1 MSFFTSLTGLN
12 AATTQLSVT
21 SNNIAN
27 AGTTGFKRS
36 RSDFG
41 DIFAT
46 SPLQKASTVVGQ
58 GTALKQVTQEFS
70 QGNIELSGNS
80 LDLAVTGEGFFPL
93 RSADGQDLFTRNGS
107 FLLDEQNTVVNSAGQ
122 FLKVASVDS
131 LGKADFKAE
140 LIPLLIAPKT
150 TGEAVAT
157 DNIDFA
163 INFPAESLPLTTIDE
178 NNLEQIKPFNPED
191 SSTYAKSAAI
201 TIFDENGND
210 FLLTFFY
217 RRVGVASANEP
228 FNKWQTHVVLDGQE
242 ITPALG
248 QATAQSGTPLFVD
261 KYGNIVPENE
271 LPVVLNDNLVFQK
284 YNLDDLSSPNV
295 SEPAKAKGGLVEL
308 PYLSDEA
315 GQNFAP
321 IVASQTL
328 TVNRDELE
336 NVGTNA
342 SIQMTLTADLG
353 GGLSEATTLKTT
365 TAARGYVG
373 FVNSGDV
380 ESGDVVSIKL
390 QEDGTSGADAA
401 IFTTAALPA
410 DASAAQIVTS
420 LNSANAVIGV
430 SSVEDLI
437 STDLLEFT
445 VTSAEGQEY
454 TFNNVAT
461 YAADGTTPATLT
473 SLGDA
478 ATLADVVAGLNGPAV
493 SPFTLSA
500 TSSGIVVSQ
509 DRPSRTLSVTG
520 MNDLSYT
527 TGGETPS
534 VIGLEFTTEAGD
546 IFTHSVNADDLEA
559 LEASP
564 VSWTGGTDVAP
575 LTDRITLAGHGYSTG
590 DQVTYS
596 ATAADTGLAAGTY
609 YVIAV
614 DANTIQLAA
623 SSTDATAGAAVA
635 LTGDGVGEKIV
646 GVASDDVDLATLV
659 SYLNANP
666 ATDSSLVFAT
676 NTAGTKLI
684 ITNGVSGDNR
694 FDETN
699 SFKVGFMTSHS
710 VDETSTF
717 AMTWNSAGA
726 SLSDGDSDYSTSQ
739 QFTLKLGA
747 RNSIASGD
755 VALTENISSVSGTAL
770 SATATGLTNTEY
782 SFELEQD
789 TSGNTLNTNLIKAIR
804 ADGTNFKVAL
814 GGDHALSGDAAL
826 HEHISTNSNQLTTSY
841 SASTTNGSV
850 LASTPTTA
858 EIVEALN
865 GSAAGT
871 GYRISASTTD
881 AFQFVVSRIDGTD
894 FTVTVDEEP
903 TGLSTGQ
910 NLLSGVVSDVVT
922 ALASGDVTQISTNG
936 VEAFDLSQ
944 AFELTIDE
952 DPNDANAT
960 DAIMVDLS
968 AMTRPENSALSGEEV
983 AALMTQEIN
992 RQFGDQRFF
1001 NVSSDANR
1009 QFRILFD
1016 ADGDDVTGTEE
1027 TSTPLQVVDVF
1038 IPASTQYTEES
1049 LAAEITSQIREATN
1063 THISVE
1069 YSRASKGFVF
1079 SPEDDSSKLRITN
1092 VPAEASL
1099 TGSLVPNTLFG
1110 LTTQSSDFTI
1120 DSRGRYPAEVVP
1132 NGSEQLSR
1140 DSGQQ
1145 RYGVLVEFLPNT
1157 EEGGVGGTFTIASGE
1172 TGDTSAM
1179 RITNVS
1185 ADAKTLFGFDSDN
1198 PSAVL
1203 EVVAE
1208 EGSTAV
1214 RGVVS
1219 TAAKVFGKPVSID
1232 PDETFF
1238 TDDLSNQ
1245 FTVTVDNVTE
1255 TFRLPVGN
1263 YNLNSFKTA
1272 LQNRINAMQDNR
1284 GNSISGVVVDFDQ
1297 TNEIFTFTSGTSGD
1311 SSFFQ
1316 VSGSSRYGLEGI
1328 DSSVG
1333 QTSTYRPPVSEQT
1346 SNGRPIYVTKD
1357 ENGVFREYS
1366 TDITSGFSELPGSR
1380 EFTNDPEFRPL
1391 FLDKGELTFDTAGN
1405 LISPLGGISLDNVV
1419 IGGSG
1424 NTLNIDIDYAGSTQF
1439 SGDFSVNSQSQNGQP
1454 NGSLVAVDI
1463 ADDGLVTASYSN
1475 GTQGLKGKIVLSTF
1489 STPNGL
1495 RQLGDSTFLESNE
1508 SGRPT
1513 LGEPGGAGFGTIRAG
1528 ARERANVDLT
1538 SELVDLITAQ
1548 RNFQANAK
1556 AIETS
1561 STLTSTII
1569 NIRS

>member
-122 FLKVASVDS
+122 YLKVASVDS

-140 LIPLLIAPKT
+140 LIPLTIAPKT
-150 TGEAVAT
+150 VGEAIAT
-157 DNIDFA
+157 SAIDFG
-163 INFPAESLPLTTIDE
+163 INFPAESLPLTSIDE
-178 NNLEQIKPFNPED
+178 NNLEKIKDFNPED
-191 SSTYAKSAAI
+191 PSTYAKSAAI

-217 RRVGVASANEP
+217 RRVGVASSNVP

-248 QATAQSGTPLFVD
+248 QATSSSGTPLFVD
-261 KYGNIVPENE
+261 KYGNIVPEDE

-284 YNLDDLSSPNV
+284 YNLDDLSSPLV
-295 SEPAKAKGGLVEL
+295 SEPATAKGGLVEL

-315 GQNFAP
+315 GQNFAA
-321 IVASQTL
+321 VAASQTI
-328 TVNRDELE
+328 TVDRDLL
-336 NVGTNA
+336 A
-342 SIQMTLTADLG
+342 SIGSSSKIQLTLTAHEG
-353 GGLSEATTLKTT
+353 GGVTSDTVLNTT
-365 TAARGYVG
+365 TSARAHVG
-373 FVNSGDV
+373 LTNQNDI
-380 ESGDVVSIKL
+380 ESGDVASLKV
-390 QEDGTSGADAA
+390 QADGASDATV
-401 IFTTAALPA
+401 FTTATLPA
-410 DASAAQIVTS
+410 DATTAQVVAS
-420 LNSANAVIGV
+420 LNDANAVIELDGLV
-430 SSVEDLI
+430 DLDADDIFELVLTTEDGLSYTYSNAHDDYDPLDATTWDSIASV
-437 STDLLEFT
+437 TDPASLVALL
-445 VTSAEGQEY
+445 S
-454 TFNNVAT
+454 
-461 YAADGTTPATLT
+461 
-473 SLGDA
+473 
-478 ATLADVVAGLNGPAV
+478 GPAS
-493 SPFTLSA
+493 SPFSLSS
-500 TSSGIVVSQ
+500 TETGIVVSQ
-509 DRPSRTLSVTG
+509 DIPTRVLDVTLG
-520 MNDLSYT
+520 DLVNASPT
-527 TGGETPS
+527 DD
-534 VIGLEFTTEAGD
+534 IGFRISTAAGD
-546 IFTHSVNADDLEA
+546 SYDYTVSVSALSGGADNTA
-559 LEASP
+559 L
-564 VSWTGGTDVAP
+564 
-575 LTDRITLAGHGYSTG
+575 
-590 DQVTYS
+590 
-596 ATAADTGLAAGTY
+596 TAAEIITNMGEIVAELNTQAAADGSSFSFS
-609 YVIAV
+609 
-614 DANTIQLAA
+614 ANA
-623 SSTDATAGAAVA
+623 
-635 LTGDGVGEKIV
+635 
-646 GVASDDVDLATLV
+646 
-659 SYLNANP
+659 
-666 ATDSSLVFAT
+666 
-676 NTAGTKLI
+676 AGTKLI
-684 ITNGVSGDNR
+684 VTNAISGDDR
-694 FDETN
+694 FDVNNE
-699 SFKVGFMTSHS
+699 FKIAFSPDHS
-710 VDETSTF
+710 VTDSTF
-717 AMTWNSAGA
+717 SITWDADGTATDLEDGVTGLTESRLFKLAAGTNHA
-726 SLSDGDSDYSTSQ
+726 ITAA
-739 QFTLKLGA
+739 TV
-747 RNSIASGD
+747 
-755 VALTENISSVSGTAL
+755 VATENISSSAGTAI
-770 SATATGLTNTEY
+770 STTATAFTNDDY
-782 SFELEQD
+782 DFSFVSD
-789 TSGNTLNTNLIKAIR
+789 PDGNTLNNNLIEVVR
-804 ADGTNFKVAL
+804 SDGTNFKLAL
-814 GGDHALSGDAAL
+814 GSEHSLSGDSAL
-826 HEHISTNSNQLTTSY
+826 FEHISADANQVTTAFTELTN
-841 SASTTNGSV
+841 NGST
-850 LASTPTTA
+850 LGAAPTVA
-858 EIVEALN
+858 EIVSALN
-865 GSAAGT
+865 KSAAST
-871 GYRISASTTD
+871 DYRIAVSATD
-881 AFQFVVSRIDGTD
+881 PYQLVISKRDGTE
-894 FTVTVDEEP
+894 FTLTVDEEP
-903 TGLSTGQ
+903 SGLSA
-910 NLLSGVVSDVVT
+910 NLMSGLVDDALT
-922 ALASGDVTQISTNG
+922 ALAAGDSTQISSDG
-936 VEAFDLSQ
+936 VEAPDLSQ

-960 DAIMVDLS
+960 DSIMIDLS
-968 AMTRPENSALSGEEV
+968 ALTDAQNSALSGDEV

-992 RQFGDQRFF
+992 RQFGDQRYF
-1001 NVSSDANR
+1001 NVSTAANR

-1016 ADGDDVTGTEE
+1016 QDGDDIAGTES
-1027 TSTPLQVVDVF
+1027 TATPLQVVDVF
-1038 IPASTQYTEES
+1038 IPANTQYTEAS
-1049 LAAEITSQIREATN
+1049 LAGEISRQLQEATN
-1063 THISVE
+1063 THIEVE

-1079 SPEDDSSKLRITN
+1079 TPESDSSKLRITN

-1110 LTTQSSDFTI
+1110 LTTQSTDYTI
-1120 DSRGRYPAEVVP
+1120 DSRGRYPAEVIP
-1132 NGSEQLSR
+1132 NGSEILSK

-1145 RYGVLVEFLPNT
+1145 RYGVIVEFLPNT
-1157 EEGGVGGTFTIASGE
+1157 DEGGVGGTFTISSGT
-1172 TGDTSAM
+1172 TGDNSAI
-1179 RITNVS
+1179 RIENVS
-1185 ADAKTLFGFDSDN
+1185 ADAKALFGFDSDN

-1203 EVVAE
+1203 EVLAE

-1214 RGVVS
+1214 RGVES

-1238 TDDLSNQ
+1238 IDDLSNQ
-1245 FTVTVDNVTE
+1245 FTVTVDSVTE
-1255 TFRLPVGN
+1255 TFRLPIGN

-1316 VSGSSRYGLEGI
+1316 VSGSSRYGLEDI

-1333 QTSTYRPPVSEQT
+1333 QTSTYRPPVTEQT

-1366 TDITSGFSELPGSR
+1366 TDVTSGLSELPGSR
-1380 EFTNDPEFRPL
+1380 EFTTDPEYRPL

-1424 NTLNIDIDYAGSTQF
+1424 NTLNIDIDYQGSTQF
-1439 SGDFSVNSQSQNGQP
+1439 SGDFSVNQQSQNGQP

-1475 GTQGLKGKIVLSTF
+1475 GTQDLKGKIVLATF

-1508 SGRPT
+1508 SGTPT

>member
-70 QGNIELSGNS
+70 QGNIELSGKS

-150 TGEAVAT
+150 VGEAVAT

-178 NNLEQIKPFNPED
+178 NNLERIKPFNSED

-261 KYGNIVPENE
+261 KYGNIVPEDE

-295 SEPAKAKGGLVEL
+295 SQPAKAKGGLVEL

-321 IVASQTL
+321 VIASQTL
-328 TVNRDELE
+328 TLNRDELE
-336 NVGTNA
+336 NIGANS
-342 SIQMTLTADLG
+342 SIRMTFTADLG

-380 ESGDVVSIKL
+380 ESGDVVSVKL
-390 QEDGTSGADAA
+390 QEDGTSGTDAA
-401 IFTTAALPA
+401 VFTTAALPA

-420 LNSANAVIGV
+420 LNSANAVVGV

-437 STDLLEFT
+437 STDVLEFV
-445 VTSAEGQEY
+445 VTSADGQEY

-461 YAADGTTPATLT
+461 YAVDGTTPATLT

-478 ATLADVVAGLNGPAV
+478 ETLADVVAGLTGPAV

-500 TSSGIVVSQ
+500 TENGIVVSQ
-509 DRPSRTLSVTG
+509 DRPSMTLSVTG
-520 MNDLSYT
+520 MDDLSYT

-534 VIGLEFTTEAGD
+534 VISLEFTTQAGD
-546 IFTHSVNADDLEA
+546 SFVYSVNADDLEA

-564 VSWTGGTDVAP
+564 VSWTSGTDVAP
-575 LTDRITLAGHGYSTG
+575 LTDRITLAGHGYTTG

-596 ATAADTGLAAGTY
+596 ATTADTGLTADTY
-609 YVIAV
+609 YVIVV

-623 SSTDATAGAAVA
+623 SSTDATAGTAVA
-635 LTGDGVGEKIV
+635 LTGDGVGEQIV

-666 ATDSSLVFAT
+666 ATDSNLVFAT

-684 ITNGVSGDNR
+684 VTNGVSGDDR

-699 SFKVGFMTSHS
+699 SFKVGFSTSHS

-717 AMTWNSAGA
+717 AMTNAGA
-726 SLSDGDSDYSTSQ
+726 SLADGDSGFSTTQ
-739 QFTLKLGA
+739 QFTLKLGT

-755 VALTENISSVSGTAL
+755 VALTENISSVSSTAL
-770 SATATGLTNTEY
+770 TATATGLTNTEY

-789 TSGNTLNTNLIKAIR
+789 ASGNTLNANLIKVTR

-814 GGDHALSGDAAL
+814 GGDHSLSGDAAL
-826 HEHISTNSNQLTTSY
+826 HEHISANSNQLTTSY
-841 SASTTNGSV
+841 SASTTNGSI
-850 LASTPTTA
+850 LGSTPTTA

-865 GSAAGT
+865 NSAAGT
-871 GYRISASTTD
+871 GYRISASATD
-881 AFQFVVSRIDGTD
+881 AFQFVVSRVDGTD

-903 TGLSTGQ
+903 SGLSTGQ

-922 ALASGDVTQISTNG
+922 ALSAGDVTQISTNG
-936 VEAFDLSQ
+936 EEAYDLSQ

-968 AMTRPENSALSGEEV
+968 TMTRDENSALSGEEV

-992 RQFGDQRFF
+992 RQFGDQRYF

-1009 QFRILFD
+1009 QFRVLFD

-1049 LAAEITSQIREATN
+1049 LAAEITSQLRAATN

-1120 DSRGRYPAEVVP
+1120 DSRGRYPAEVIP

-1157 EEGGVGGTFTIASGE
+1157 EEGGVGGTFTIASGQ
-1172 TGDTSAM
+1172 TGDTSAI

-1185 ADAKTLFGFDSDN
+1185 DDAKTLFGFDSDN

-1214 RGVVS
+1214 RGVES

-1238 TDDLSNQ
+1238 IDDLSNQ
-1245 FTVTVDNVTE
+1245 FTVTVDSVTE

-1333 QTSTYRPPVSEQT
+1333 QTSTYRPPVTEQT
-1346 SNGRPIYVTKD
+1346 ANGRPIYVTKD

-1366 TDITSGFSELPGSR
+1366 TDVTSGLSELPGSR

-1475 GTQGLKGKIVLSTF
+1475 GTQDLKGKIVLSTF

>member
-140 LIPLLIAPKT
+140 LIPLTIAPRT
-150 TGEAVAT
+150 VGEAIAT
-157 DNIDFA
+157 SNIDFG
-163 INFPAESLPLTTIDE
+163 INFPAESLPLTSIDE
-178 NNLEQIKPFNPED
+178 NNLEQIKDFNPED
-191 SSTYAKSAAI
+191 PSTYAKSAAI

-210 FLLTFFY
+210 FLLTFYY
-217 RRVGVASANEP
+217 RRVGVATSDEP

-248 QATAQSGTPLFVD
+248 QATSSSGVPLFVD
-261 KYGNIVPENE
+261 KYGNIVPEDE

-284 YNLDDLSSPNV
+284 FNLDDLSDPLV

-321 IVASQTL
+321 TMATQTL
-328 TVNRDELE
+328 TVNRDMLSSIGASSAIELTLAANE
-336 NVGTNA
+336 GVGVT
-342 SIQMTLTADLG
+342 SSTV
-353 GGLSEATTLKTT
+353 LKTT
-365 TAARGYVG
+365 IPARGYVG
-373 FVNSGDV
+373 LTNQNDI
-380 ESGDVVSIKL
+380 EADDVVSLKL
-390 QEDGTSGADAA
+390 QADGDEDA
-401 IFTTAALPA
+401 IVFTTATLPA
-410 DASAAQIVTS
+410 DATAAQVVAS
-420 LNSANAVIGV
+420 LKDANAVIELDGLADLDANDVFELVV
-430 SSVEDLI
+430 STEDGL
-437 STDLLEFT
+437 S
-445 VTSAEGQEY
+445 Y
-454 TFNNVAT
+454 TYTNAATYNLDGTVAT
-461 YAADGTTPATLT
+461 VNSIGDVTDPASLLALLST
-473 SLGDA
+473 SSTA
-478 ATLADVVAGLNGPAV
+478 
-493 SPFTLSA
+493 PFSLSA
-500 TSSGIVVSQ
+500 TETGIVVSQ
-509 DRPSRTLSVTG
+509 DIPTRVLDVSVG
-520 MNDLSYT
+520 DLVAA
-527 TGGETPS
+527 GVGED
-534 VIGLEFTTEAGD
+534 IGLRLTTAGGD
-546 IFTHSVNADDLEA
+546 SYDYLVDVDTLTTPGDVVTNMGEIVAA
-559 LEASP
+559 LN
-564 VSWTGGTDVAP
+564 
-575 LTDRITLAGHGYSTG
+575 
-590 DQVTYS
+590 
-596 ATAADTGLAAGTY
+596 ATAATDGSNFSFSMNATGT
-609 YVIAV
+609 
-614 DANTIQLAA
+614 QLII
-623 SSTDATAGAAVA
+623 SNQV
-635 LTGDGVGEKIV
+635 TGD
-646 GVASDDVDLATLV
+646 D
-659 SYLNANP
+659 
-666 ATDSSLVFAT
+666 
-676 NTAGTKLI
+676 
-684 ITNGVSGDNR
+684 R
-694 FDETN
+694 FDEN
-699 SFKVGFMTSHS
+699 NEFKVSYSPDHS
-710 VDETSTF
+710 VADSTF
-717 AMTWNSAGA
+717 AVSW
-726 SLSDGDSDYSTSQ
+726 DSEGTATDLELGVTGLTSSRR
-739 QFTLKLGA
+739 FTL
-747 RNSIASGD
+747 ASGSNHNITSAD
-755 VALTENISSVSGTAL
+755 VSVTETITSSAGTAL
-770 SATATGLTNTEY
+770 SSTATALTNNDYT
-782 SFELEQD
+782 FQLEED
-789 TSGNTLNTNLIKAIR
+789 ADGNILNDNLIEVVR

-814 GGDHALSGDAAL
+814 GPEHTLSGESGL
-826 HEHISTNSNQLTTSY
+826 YEHISADANEITTAF
-841 SASTTNGSV
+841 SALTTNGSILGANPSV
-850 LASTPTTA
+850 DD
-858 EIVEALN
+858 IVEALN
-865 GSAAGT
+865 KSAAGS
-871 GYRISASTTD
+871 GYRVAVSSSDPYQIVISKS
-881 AFQFVVSRIDGTD
+881 DGKD
-894 FTVTVDEEP
+894 FALTLDEEP
-903 TGLSTGQ
+903 TGLSAS
-910 NLLSGVVSDVVT
+910 LFSGLVDDTLT
-922 ALASGDVTQISTNG
+922 ALTVGDSTQISSNG
-936 VEAFDLSQ
+936 VEALDLSQ

-952 DPNDANAT
+952 DPNDVNAT
-960 DAIMVDLS
+960 DSVMIDLS
-968 AMTRPENSALSGEEV
+968 SMARPENTALSGDQV

-992 RQFGDQRFF
+992 RQFGDQRYF
-1001 NVSSDANR
+1001 NVTSDANR

-1016 ADGDDVTGTEE
+1016 NDGDDIAGSEE
-1027 TSTPLQVVDVF
+1027 TATPLQVVDIF
-1038 IPASTQYTEES
+1038 IPPGTQYTEQS
-1049 LAAEITSQIREATN
+1049 LSAEITRQLQEATN
-1063 THISVE
+1063 THIEVE

-1079 SPEDDSSKLRITN
+1079 TPEDDTSKLRITN

-1110 LTTQSSDFTI
+1110 LTTQSADFTI
-1120 DSRGRYPAEVVP
+1120 DSRGRYAAEVIP
-1132 NGSEQLSR
+1132 NGAEVISK

-1145 RYGVLVEFLPNT
+1145 RYGVKVEFLPNT
-1157 EEGGVGGTFTIASGE
+1157 EEGGVGGTFTISSGK
-1172 TGDTSAM
+1172 TGDGSAI
-1179 RITNVS
+1179 RISNVS
-1185 ADAKTLFGFDSDN
+1185 DAAKTLFGFDSDN

-1208 EGSTAV
+1208 EGSSAV
-1214 RGVVS
+1214 RGVES

-1238 TDDLSNQ
+1238 VDDLSNQ
-1245 FTVTVDNVTE
+1245 FTVTVDSVTE

-1272 LQNRINAMQDNR
+1272 LQNRINAMQDTR
-1284 GNSISGVVVDFDQ
+1284 GNSISGAVIDFDQ
-1297 TNEIFTFTSGTSGD
+1297 TNEIFTFTSGTTGD

-1316 VSGSSRYGLEGI
+1316 IQGSSRYGLEGI

-1346 SNGRPIYVTKD
+1346 TNGRPIYVTKD

-1366 TDITSGFSELPGSR
+1366 TDITSGLSELPGSR
-1380 EFTNDPEFRPL
+1380 EFNTDPEYRPL

-1424 NTLNIDIDYAGSTQF
+1424 NTLNIDIDYSGSTQF
-1439 SGDFSVNSQSQNGQP
+1439 SGDFSVNQQSQNGQP

-1475 GTQGLKGKIVLSTF
+1475 GTQDLKGKIVLATF

-1508 SGRPT
+1508 SGTPA

>member
-140 LIPLLIAPKT
+140 LIPLTIAPQT
-150 TGEAVAT
+150 VGEAIAT
-157 DNIDFA
+157 SNIDFG
-163 INFPAESLPLTTIDE
+163 INFPAESLPLTSIDE
-178 NNLEQIKPFNPED
+178 NNLEQVKAFNPED
-191 SSTYAKSAAI
+191 PSTYAKSAAI

-210 FLLTFFY
+210 FLLTFYY
-217 RRVGVASANEP
+217 RRVGVATSDEP

-248 QATAQSGTPLFVD
+248 QATSSAGTPLFVD
-261 KYGNIVPENE
+261 KYGNIVPEDE

-284 YNLDDLSSPNV
+284 YNLDDLSDPLV
-295 SEPAKAKGGLVEL
+295 SEPATAKGGLVEL

-321 IVASQTL
+321 TQATQSL
-328 TVNRDELE
+328 TVNSDVLSSI
-336 NVGTNA
+336 GA
-342 SIQMTLTADLG
+342 SSSIQLTLAANESAGVT
-353 GGLSEATTLKTT
+353 SSTVLKSTIP
-365 TAARGYVG
+365 ARAYVG
-373 FVNSGDV
+373 LTKPTDI
-380 ESGDVVSIKL
+380 EEDDVVSLKL
-390 QEDGTSGADAA
+390 QAAADDDATV
-401 IFTTAALPA
+401 FTTATLPA
-410 DASAAQIVTS
+410 DASAAQIVAS
-420 LNSANAVIGV
+420 LNDANAVIELDDLADLDADDV
-430 SSVEDLI
+430 FELVVQTEDGL
-437 STDLLEFT
+437 S
-445 VTSAEGQEY
+445 Y
-454 TFNNVAT
+454 TYTNAATYNDDGTVAT
-461 YAADGTTPATLT
+461 VNSLADVTDPASLLALLSTSSSAPFSLSAT
-473 SLGDA
+473 ETGIVISQDIPTRVLSVSLGD
-478 ATLADVVAGLNGPAV
+478 LPVAGAGEAIGLRLTTAAGDSYDYSVDVDDLSGGADPLTDAEVVTNMTEIVAALNATAAADESNFVFSMNSAGTQLIVSNQVTDDDRFDEDNEFTISYSPEHTVADSTFAV
-493 SPFTLSA
+493 TWDNAGTATDLEDGITGLTTSRRFNLA
-500 TSSGIVVSQ
+500 TSSNHAITSADVSVTETIT
-509 DRPSRTLSVTG
+509 SSAGTTLS
-520 MNDLSYT
+520 T
-527 TGGETPS
+527 T
-534 VIGLEFTTEAGD
+534 
-546 IFTHSVNADDLEA
+546 
-559 LEASP
+559 
-564 VSWTGGTDVAP
+564 
-575 LTDRITLAGHGYSTG
+575 
-590 DQVTYS
+590 
-596 ATAADTGLAAGTY
+596 ATA
-609 YVIAV
+609 
-614 DANTIQLAA
+614 
-623 SSTDATAGAAVA
+623 
-635 LTGDGVGEKIV
+635 LTNNDYTF
-646 GVASDDVDLATLV
+646 TLEE
-659 SYLNANP
+659 
-666 ATDSSLVFAT
+666 D
-676 NTAGTKLI
+676 
-684 ITNGVSGDNR
+684 
-694 FDETN
+694 
-699 SFKVGFMTSHS
+699 
-710 VDETSTF
+710 
-717 AMTWNSAGA
+717 
-726 SLSDGDSDYSTSQ
+726 SDG
-739 QFTLKLGA
+739 
-747 RNSIASGD
+747 N
-755 VALTENISSVSGTAL
+755 V
-770 SATATGLTNTEY
+770 
-782 SFELEQD
+782 
-789 TSGNTLNTNLIKAIR
+789 LNDNLIEVVR
-804 ADGTNFKVAL
+804 DDGTNFKVGL
-814 GGDHALSGDAAL
+814 GAEHSLSGEAGL
-826 HEHISTNSNQLTTSY
+826 YEHISDDANAITTAF
-841 SASTTNGSV
+841 SALTTNGSTLGANPSISDIV
-850 LASTPTTA
+850 DALNKSAAGSDYRISVSATDATQIVVAKQDGKEFTLTLDEEPSGLSASLFSGLVDDTVTA
-858 EIVEALN
+858 LSEGDSTQLSNDGVEAL
-865 GSAAGT
+865 
-871 GYRISASTTD
+871 
-881 AFQFVVSRIDGTD
+881 
-894 FTVTVDEEP
+894 
-903 TGLSTGQ
+903 
-910 NLLSGVVSDVVT
+910 
-922 ALASGDVTQISTNG
+922 
-936 VEAFDLSQ
+936 DLSQ

-952 DPNDANAT
+952 DPNDVNAT
-960 DAIMVDLS
+960 DSLVIDLS
-968 AMTRPENSALSGEEV
+968 AMTRPENTALSGDEV
-983 AALMTQEIN
+983 ASLMTQEIN
-992 RQFGDQRFF
+992 RQFGDQRYF
-1001 NVSSDANR
+1001 NVSADANR

-1016 ADGDDVTGTEE
+1016 KDGDDIDGTEE
-1027 TSTPLQVVDVF
+1027 TATALQVVDVF
-1038 IPASTQYTEES
+1038 LPPDTQYTEDS
-1049 LAAEITSQIREATN
+1049 LSAEITRQLQEATN
-1063 THISVE
+1063 THIEVE

-1079 SPEDDSSKLRITN
+1079 TPEDDTSKLRITN

-1120 DSRGRYPAEVVP
+1120 DSRGRYSAEVIP
-1132 NGSEQLSR
+1132 NGTEVISQ

-1145 RYGVLVEFLPNT
+1145 RYGVNVEFLPNT
-1157 EEGGVGGTFTIASGE
+1157 EEGGVGGTFTISSGQ
-1172 TGDTSAM
+1172 TGDASAI
-1179 RITNVS
+1179 RISNVS
-1185 ADAKTLFGFDSDN
+1185 DAAKTLFGFDADN

-1214 RGVVS
+1214 RGVES

-1238 TDDLSNQ
+1238 VDDLSNQ
-1245 FTVTVDNVTE
+1245 FTVTVDSVTE
-1255 TFRLPVGN
+1255 NFRLPVGN

-1272 LQNRINAMQDNR
+1272 LQNRINAMQDTR
-1284 GNSISGVVVDFDQ
+1284 GNSISGAVVDFDQ
-1297 TNEIFTFTSGTSGD
+1297 TNEIFTFTSGTTGD

-1316 VSGSSRYGLEGI
+1316 ISGSSRYGLEGI

-1333 QTSTYRPPVSEQT
+1333 QTSTYRPPVSEET
-1346 SNGRPIYVTKD
+1346 ANGRPVYVTKD

-1366 TDITSGFSELPGSR
+1366 TDITSGLSALPGSR
-1380 EFTNDPEFRPL
+1380 EFNTDPEYRPL

-1424 NTLNIDIDYAGSTQF
+1424 NTLNIDIDYSGSTQF
-1439 SGDFSVNSQSQNGQP
+1439 SGDFSVNQQSQNGQP

-1475 GTQGLKGKIVLSTF
+1475 GTQDLKGKIVLATF

-1508 SGRPT
+1508 SGTPA

>member
-140 LIPLLIAPKT
+140 LIPLTIAPKT
-150 TGEAVAT
+150 VGEAVAT
-157 DNIDFA
+157 SAIDFG
-163 INFPAESLPLTTIDE
+163 INFPAESLPLTSIDE
-178 NNLEQIKPFNPED
+178 NNLEQIKDFNPND
-191 SSTYAKSAAI
+191 PSTYAKSAAI

-217 RRVGVASANEP
+217 RRVGVASSNIP

-248 QATAQSGTPLFVD
+248 QATSSSGTPLFVD
-261 KYGNIVPENE
+261 KYGNIVPEDE

-284 YNLDDLSSPNV
+284 YNLDDLSSPLV
-295 SEPAKAKGGLVEL
+295 SEPATAKGGLVEL

-321 IVASQTL
+321 VQASQTL
-328 TVNRDELE
+328 TVNRDML
-336 NVGTNA
+336 A
-342 SIQMTLTADLG
+342 SIGSTSKIKLTLSASEG
-353 GGLSEATTLKTT
+353 GGVTTDTSINTT
-365 TAARGYVG
+365 IPARASIGLT
-373 FVNSGDV
+373 NQNDI
-380 ESGDVVSIKL
+380 ESGDVASLKVQS
-390 QEDGTSGADAA
+390 DGASDAVV
-401 IFTTAALPA
+401 FTTATLPA
-410 DASAAQIVTS
+410 DATTAQVVAS
-420 LNSANAVIGV
+420 LNDANAVVELDGLVDLDADDIFELVLTTEDGLSYTYSNAHDDYDPLDNTTWDSIAGVTDPASLVALLSVPSSSPFSLSSTETGIIVSQDIPTRVLDVTIG
-430 SSVEDLI
+430 DLVNASPTDDIGFRI
-437 STDLLEFT
+437 STAGGDSYDYT
-445 VTSAEGQEY
+445 VSVSALSGGADNTALTAAEIITNMGEI
-454 TFNNVAT
+454 VAELNT
-461 YAADGTTPATLT
+461 QAAADG
-473 SLGDA
+473 
-478 ATLADVVAGLNGPAV
+478 
-493 SPFTLSA
+493 
-500 TSSGIVVSQ
+500 SSFSF
-509 DRPSRTLSVTG
+509 ST
-520 MNDLSYT
+520 
-527 TGGETPS
+527 
-534 VIGLEFTTEAGD
+534 
-546 IFTHSVNADDLEA
+546 NA
-559 LEASP
+559 
-564 VSWTGGTDVAP
+564 
-575 LTDRITLAGHGYSTG
+575 
-590 DQVTYS
+590 
-596 ATAADTGLAAGTY
+596 
-609 YVIAV
+609 
-614 DANTIQLAA
+614 
-623 SSTDATAGAAVA
+623 
-635 LTGDGVGEKIV
+635 
-646 GVASDDVDLATLV
+646 
-659 SYLNANP
+659 
-666 ATDSSLVFAT
+666 
-676 NTAGTKLI
+676 AGTKLI
-684 ITNGVSGDNR
+684 VTNAITGDDR
-694 FDETN
+694 FDVDNE
-699 SFKVGFMTSHS
+699 FKIAFSPDHTVT
-710 VDETSTF
+710 DSTF
-717 AMTWNSAGA
+717 TVTWDADGTATDLEDGVTGLTASRLFKLAAGSNHSITSATVTA
-726 SLSDGDSDYSTSQ
+726 
-739 QFTLKLGA
+739 
-747 RNSIASGD
+747 
-755 VALTENISSVSGTAL
+755 TENISSSGGTAI
-770 SATATGLTNTEY
+770 STTATAFTNDDY
-782 SFELEQD
+782 DFNLQSD
-789 TSGNTLNTNLIKAIR
+789 SDGNVLNDNLIELVR
-804 ADGTNFKVAL
+804 SDGTNFKFAL
-814 GGDHALSGDAAL
+814 GSEHSLSGDSAL
-826 HEHISTNSNQLTTSY
+826 FEHISEDANQVTSAFSSLTNDG
-841 SASTTNGSV
+841 STLG
-850 LASTPTTA
+850 ATPTVA
-858 EIVEALN
+858 EIVSALN
-865 GSAAGT
+865 SGAAAT
-871 GYRISASTTD
+871 DYRIAVSATD
-881 AFQFVVSRIDGTD
+881 PYQIVVTKLDGKE
-894 FTVTVDEEP
+894 FTLTMDEEP
-903 TGLSTGQ
+903 SGLSA
-910 NLLSGVVSDVVT
+910 NLFSGLVDDTLT
-922 ALASGDVTQISTNG
+922 ALAAGDSTQISSDG
-936 VEAFDLSQ
+936 VEAPDLSQ

-960 DAIMVDLS
+960 DSIMIDLS
-968 AMTRPENSALSGEEV
+968 AMTDAQNSALSGDEV

-992 RQFGDQRFF
+992 RQFGDQRYF

-1016 ADGDDVTGTEE
+1016 KDGDDIAGAEPTA
-1027 TSTPLQVVDVF
+1027 TPLQVVDVF
-1038 IPASTQYTEES
+1038 IPAGTQYTEKA
-1049 LAAEITSQIREATN
+1049 LAAEISSQLQEATN
-1063 THISVE
+1063 THIVVE

-1079 SPEDDSSKLRITN
+1079 TPESDSSKLRITN

-1110 LTTQSSDFTI
+1110 LTTQSADYTI
-1120 DSRGRYPAEVVP
+1120 DSRGRYPAEVIP
-1132 NGSEQLSR
+1132 NGSEIRSK

-1145 RYGVLVEFLPNT
+1145 RYGVIVEFLPNT
-1157 EEGGVGGTFTIASGE
+1157 EEGGVGGTFTISSGT
-1172 TGDTSAM
+1172 TGDNSAI
-1179 RITNVS
+1179 RIENVS
-1185 ADAKTLFGFDSDN
+1185 ADAKALFGFDSDN

-1208 EGSTAV
+1208 EGSSAV
-1214 RGVVS
+1214 RGVES

-1238 TDDLSNQ
+1238 IDELSNQ
-1245 FTVTVDNVTE
+1245 FTVTVDSVTE
-1255 TFRLPVGN
+1255 TFRLPIGN

-1316 VSGSSRYGLEGI
+1316 VSGSSRYGLEDI

-1333 QTSTYRPPVSEQT
+1333 QTSTYRPPVTEQT

-1366 TDITSGFSELPGSR
+1366 TDITSGLSELPGSR
-1380 EFTNDPEFRPL
+1380 EFTTDPEYRPL

-1424 NTLNIDIDYAGSTQF
+1424 NTLNIDIDYQGSTQF
-1439 SGDFSVNSQSQNGQP
+1439 SGDFSVNQQSQNGQP

-1475 GTQGLKGKIVLSTF
+1475 GTQDLKGKIVLATF

-1508 SGRPT
+1508 SGTPT

>member
-140 LIPLLIAPKT
+140 LIPLTIAPRT
-150 TGEAVAT
+150 VGEAIAT
-157 DNIDFA
+157 SNIDFG
-163 INFPAESLPLTTIDE
+163 INFPAESLPLTSIDE
-178 NNLEQIKPFNPED
+178 NNLEQIKDFNPED
-191 SSTYAKSAAI
+191 PSTYAKSAAI

-210 FLLTFFY
+210 FLLTFYY
-217 RRVGVASANEP
+217 RRVGVATSDEP

-248 QATAQSGTPLFVD
+248 QATSSSGVPLFVD
-261 KYGNIVPENE
+261 KYGNILPEDE

-284 YNLDDLSSPNV
+284 FNLDDLSDPLV

-321 IVASQTL
+321 TMATQTL
-328 TVNRDELE
+328 TVNRDMLSSIGASSAIELTLAANE
-336 NVGTNA
+336 GVGVT
-342 SIQMTLTADLG
+342 SSTV
-353 GGLSEATTLKTT
+353 LKTT
-365 TAARGYVG
+365 IPARGYVG
-373 FVNSGDV
+373 LTNQNDI
-380 ESGDVVSIKL
+380 EADDVVSLKL
-390 QEDGTSGADAA
+390 QADGDEDA
-401 IFTTAALPA
+401 IVFTTATLPA
-410 DASAAQIVTS
+410 DATAAQVVAS
-420 LNSANAVIGV
+420 LKDANAVIELDGLADLDANDVFELVV
-430 SSVEDLI
+430 STEDGL
-437 STDLLEFT
+437 S
-445 VTSAEGQEY
+445 Y
-454 TFNNVAT
+454 TYTNAATYNPDGTVAT
-461 YAADGTTPATLT
+461 VNSIGDVTDPASLLALLST
-473 SLGDA
+473 SSTA
-478 ATLADVVAGLNGPAV
+478 
-493 SPFTLSA
+493 PFSLSA
-500 TSSGIVVSQ
+500 TETGIVVSQ
-509 DRPSRTLSVTG
+509 DIPTRVLDVSLG
-520 MNDLSYT
+520 DLVAA
-527 TGGETPS
+527 GVGED
-534 VIGLEFTTEAGD
+534 IGLRLTTAGGD
-546 IFTHSVNADDLEA
+546 SYDYLVDVDTLTPPGDVVTNMGEIVLA
-559 LEASP
+559 LN
-564 VSWTGGTDVAP
+564 
-575 LTDRITLAGHGYSTG
+575 
-590 DQVTYS
+590 
-596 ATAADTGLAAGTY
+596 ATAATDGSNFVFSMNATGT
-609 YVIAV
+609 
-614 DANTIQLAA
+614 QLII
-623 SSTDATAGAAVA
+623 SNQV
-635 LTGDGVGEKIV
+635 TGD
-646 GVASDDVDLATLV
+646 D
-659 SYLNANP
+659 
-666 ATDSSLVFAT
+666 
-676 NTAGTKLI
+676 
-684 ITNGVSGDNR
+684 R
-694 FDETN
+694 FDEN
-699 SFKVGFMTSHS
+699 NEFKVSYSPDHS
-710 VDETSTF
+710 VADSTF
-717 AMTWNSAGA
+717 AVSW
-726 SLSDGDSDYSTSQ
+726 DSEGTATDLELGVTGLTSSRR
-739 QFTLKLGA
+739 FTL
-747 RNSIASGD
+747 ASGSNHNITSAD
-755 VALTENISSVSGTAL
+755 VSVTETITSSAGTAL
-770 SATATGLTNTEY
+770 SSTATALTNNDYT
-782 SFELEQD
+782 FQLEED
-789 TSGNTLNTNLIKAIR
+789 ADGNILNDNLIEVVR

-814 GGDHALSGDAAL
+814 GPEHTLSGESGL
-826 HEHISTNSNQLTTSY
+826 YEHISADANEITTAF
-841 SASTTNGSV
+841 SALTTNGSILGANPSV
-850 LASTPTTA
+850 DD
-858 EIVEALN
+858 IVEALN
-865 GSAAGT
+865 KSAAGS
-871 GYRISASTTD
+871 GYRVAVSSSDPYQIVISKS
-881 AFQFVVSRIDGTD
+881 DGKD
-894 FTVTVDEEP
+894 FALTLDEEP
-903 TGLSTGQ
+903 TGLSAS
-910 NLLSGVVSDVVT
+910 LFSGLVDDTLT
-922 ALASGDVTQISTNG
+922 ALTVGDSTQISSNG
-936 VEAFDLSQ
+936 VEALDLSQ

-952 DPNDANAT
+952 DPNDVNAT
-960 DAIMVDLS
+960 DSVMIDLS
-968 AMTRPENSALSGEEV
+968 SMARPENTALSGDQV

-992 RQFGDQRFF
+992 RQFGDQRYF
-1001 NVSSDANR
+1001 NVTSDANR

-1016 ADGDDVTGTEE
+1016 NDGDDIAGSEE
-1027 TSTPLQVVDVF
+1027 TATPLQVVDIF
-1038 IPASTQYTEES
+1038 IPPGTQYTEQS
-1049 LAAEITSQIREATN
+1049 LSAEITRQLQEATN
-1063 THISVE
+1063 THIEVE

-1079 SPEDDSSKLRITN
+1079 TPEDDTSKLRITN

-1110 LTTQSSDFTI
+1110 LTTQSADFTI
-1120 DSRGRYPAEVVP
+1120 DSRGRYAAEVIP
-1132 NGSEQLSR
+1132 NGAEVISK

-1145 RYGVLVEFLPNT
+1145 RYGVKVEFLPNT
-1157 EEGGVGGTFTIASGE
+1157 EEGGVGGTFTISSGK
-1172 TGDTSAM
+1172 TGDGSAI
-1179 RITNVS
+1179 RISNVS
-1185 ADAKTLFGFDSDN
+1185 DAAKTLFGFDSDN

-1208 EGSTAV
+1208 EGSSAV
-1214 RGVVS
+1214 RGVES

-1238 TDDLSNQ
+1238 VDDLSNQ
-1245 FTVTVDNVTE
+1245 FTVTVDSVTE

-1272 LQNRINAMQDNR
+1272 LQNRINAMQDTR
-1284 GNSISGVVVDFDQ
+1284 GNSISGAVIDFDQ
-1297 TNEIFTFTSGTSGD
+1297 TNEIFTFTSGTTGD

-1316 VSGSSRYGLEGI
+1316 IQGSSRYGLEGI

-1346 SNGRPIYVTKD
+1346 TNGRPIYVTKD

-1366 TDITSGFSELPGSR
+1366 TDITSGLSELPGSR
-1380 EFTNDPEFRPL
+1380 EFNTDPEYRPL

-1424 NTLNIDIDYAGSTQF
+1424 NTLNIDIDYSGSTQF
-1439 SGDFSVNSQSQNGQP
+1439 SGDFSVNQQSQNGQP

-1475 GTQGLKGKIVLSTF
+1475 GTQDLKGKIVLATF

-1508 SGRPT
+1508 SGTPA

>member
-140 LIPLLIAPKT
+140 LIPLTIAPRT
-150 TGEAVAT
+150 VGEAVAT
-157 DNIDFA
+157 SNIDFG
-163 INFPAESLPLTTIDE
+163 INFPAESLPLTSIDE
-178 NNLEQIKPFNPED
+178 NNLEQIKAFNPED
-191 SSTYAKSAAI
+191 PSTYAKSAAI

-210 FLLTFFY
+210 FLLTFYY
-217 RRVGVASANEP
+217 RRVGVASSDEP
-228 FNKWQTHVVLDGQE
+228 FNKWQTHVVLDGQQ

-248 QATAQSGTPLFVD
+248 QATSSSGVPLFVD
-261 KYGNIVPENE
+261 KYGNIVPEDE

-284 YNLDDLSSPNV
+284 YNLDDLSDPLV
-295 SEPAKAKGGLVEL
+295 SAPAKAKGGLVEL

-321 IVASQTL
+321 TQATQAL
-328 TVNRDELE
+328 TVNRDMLSSIGASSAIELTLAANE
-336 NVGTNA
+336 GVGIT
-342 SIQMTLTADLG
+342 S
-353 GGLSEATTLKTT
+353 TTVLKTT
-365 TAARGYVG
+365 IPARGYVG
-373 FVNSGDV
+373 LTNQNDI
-380 ESGDVVSIKL
+380 EADDVVSLKL
-390 QEDGTSGADAA
+390 QAVGDEEATV
-401 IFTTAALPA
+401 FTTATLPA
-410 DASAAQIVTS
+410 DATAAQVVAS
-420 LNSANAVIGV
+420 LKDANAVIELDGLADLAANDV
-430 SSVEDLI
+430 FELVLQTEDGL
-437 STDLLEFT
+437 S
-445 VTSAEGQEY
+445 Y
-454 TFNNVAT
+454 TYTNAATYNPDGTVAT
-461 YAADGTTPATLT
+461 VNSIGDVTDPASLLALLST
-473 SLGDA
+473 SSTA
-478 ATLADVVAGLNGPAV
+478 
-493 SPFTLSA
+493 PFSLSA
-500 TSSGIVVSQ
+500 TETGIVVSQ
-509 DRPSRTLSVTG
+509 DIPTRVLDVTLGDLVAAGVGEDIGLRLTTAGGDSYDYLVDVDTLSTPADIVTN
-520 MNDLSYT
+520 M
-527 TGGETPS
+527 GEIVT
-534 VIGLEFTTEAGD
+534 
-546 IFTHSVNADDLEA
+546 A
-559 LEASP
+559 LN
-564 VSWTGGTDVAP
+564 
-575 LTDRITLAGHGYSTG
+575 
-590 DQVTYS
+590 
-596 ATAADTGLAAGTY
+596 ATAALDGSNFVFSMNATGT
-609 YVIAV
+609 
-614 DANTIQLAA
+614 QL
-623 SSTDATAGAAVA
+623 
-635 LTGDGVGEKIV
+635 IV
-646 GVASDDVDLATLV
+646 SNKVT
-659 SYLNANP
+659 
-666 ATDSSLVFAT
+666 
-676 NTAGTKLI
+676 
-684 ITNGVSGDNR
+684 GDNR

-699 SFKVGFMTSHS
+699 EFKISYSPDHS
-710 VDETSTF
+710 VADSTF
-717 AMTWNSAGA
+717 AVTWD
-726 SLSDGDSDYSTSQ
+726 SDGTATDLDEGATELTTSRR
-739 QFTLKLGA
+739 FTM
-747 RNSIASGD
+747 ASGD
-755 VALTENISSVSGTAL
+755 NHSIGSANVSITETISSSAGTAL
-770 SATATGLTNTEY
+770 SATATALTNNDYT
-782 SFELEQD
+782 FRLEED
-789 TSGNTLNTNLIKAIR
+789 ADGNVLNDKLIEVVR

-814 GGDHALSGDAAL
+814 GSEHTLSGESGLFEHMSADAN
-826 HEHISTNSNQLTTSY
+826 EITTAF
-841 SASTTNGSV
+841 SAVTTNGSILGANPSV
-850 LASTPTTA
+850 AG
-858 EIVEALN
+858 IVEALN
-865 GSAAGT
+865 KSAAGT
-871 GYRISASTTD
+871 GYRVAVSSSDPYQIVISKS
-881 AFQFVVSRIDGTD
+881 DGKD
-894 FTVTVDEEP
+894 FALTLDEEP
-903 TGLSTGQ
+903 NGLSAS
-910 NLLSGVVSDVVT
+910 LFSGLVDDTVT
-922 ALASGDVTQISTNG
+922 ALTVGDSTQISSNG
-936 VEAFDLSQ
+936 VEALDLSQ

-952 DPNDANAT
+952 DPNDVNAT
-960 DAIMVDLS
+960 DSVMIDLTS
-968 AMTRPENSALSGEEV
+968 MTRPENTALSGDQV

-992 RQFGDQRFF
+992 RQFGDQRYF

-1016 ADGDDVTGTEE
+1016 KDGDDIAGSEE
-1027 TSTPLQVVDVF
+1027 TATPLQVVDVF
-1038 IPASTQYTEES
+1038 IPPGTQYTEQS
-1049 LAAEITSQIREATN
+1049 LSAEITRQLQEATN
-1063 THISVE
+1063 THIEVE

-1079 SPEDDSSKLRITN
+1079 TPEDDTSKLRITN

-1110 LTTQSSDFTI
+1110 LSTQSSDFTI
-1120 DSRGRYPAEVVP
+1120 DSRGRYAAEVIP
-1132 NGSEQLSR
+1132 NGAEVIAK

-1145 RYGVLVEFLPNT
+1145 RYGIKVEFLPNT
-1157 EEGGVGGTFTIASGE
+1157 EEGGVGGTFTISSGK
-1172 TGDTSAM
+1172 TGDGSAI
-1179 RITNVS
+1179 RISNVS
-1185 ADAKTLFGFDSDN
+1185 DAAKTLFGFDSDN

-1208 EGSTAV
+1208 EGSSAV
-1214 RGVVS
+1214 RGVES

-1238 TDDLSNQ
+1238 VDDLSNQ
-1245 FTVTVDNVTE
+1245 FTVTVDSVTE

-1272 LQNRINAMQDNR
+1272 LQNRINAMQDTR
-1284 GNSISGVVVDFDQ
+1284 GNSISGAVVDFDQ

-1316 VSGSSRYGLEGI
+1316 IQGSSRYGLEGI

-1346 SNGRPIYVTKD
+1346 SNGRPIFVTKD

-1366 TDITSGFSELPGSR
+1366 TDITSGLSELPGSR
-1380 EFTNDPEFRPL
+1380 EFNTDPEYRPL

-1424 NTLNIDIDYAGSTQF
+1424 NTLNIDIDYSGSTQF
-1439 SGDFSVNSQSQNGQP
+1439 SGDFSVNQQSQNGQP

-1475 GTQGLKGKIVLSTF
+1475 GTQDLKGKIVLATF

-1508 SGRPT
+1508 SGTPA

>member
-140 LIPLLIAPKT
+140 LIPLTIAPRT
-150 TGEAVAT
+150 VGEAIAT
-157 DNIDFA
+157 SNIDFG
-163 INFPAESLPLTTIDE
+163 INFPAESLPLTSIDE
-178 NNLEQIKPFNPED
+178 NNLEQIKDFNPED
-191 SSTYAKSAAI
+191 PSTYAKSAAI

-210 FLLTFFY
+210 FLLTFYY
-217 RRVGVASANEP
+217 RRVGVATSDEP

-248 QATAQSGTPLFVD
+248 QATSSSGVPLFVD
-261 KYGNIVPENE
+261 KYGNIVPEDE

-284 YNLDDLSSPNV
+284 FNLDDLSDPLV

-321 IVASQTL
+321 TMATQTL
-328 TVNRDELE
+328 TVNRDMLSSIGASSAIELTLAANE
-336 NVGTNA
+336 GVGVT
-342 SIQMTLTADLG
+342 SSTV
-353 GGLSEATTLKTT
+353 LKTT
-365 TAARGYVG
+365 IPARGYVG
-373 FVNSGDV
+373 LTNQNDI
-380 ESGDVVSIKL
+380 EADDVVSLKL
-390 QEDGTSGADAA
+390 QADGDEDA
-401 IFTTAALPA
+401 IVFTTATLPA
-410 DASAAQIVTS
+410 DATAAQVVAS
-420 LNSANAVIGV
+420 LKDANAVIELDGLADLDANDVFELVV
-430 SSVEDLI
+430 STEDGL
-437 STDLLEFT
+437 SYTYTNAATYNTDGT
-445 VTSAEGQEY
+445 
-454 TFNNVAT
+454 VAT
-461 YAADGTTPATLT
+461 VNSIGDVTDPASLLALLST
-473 SLGDA
+473 SSTA
-478 ATLADVVAGLNGPAV
+478 
-493 SPFTLSA
+493 PFSLSA
-500 TSSGIVVSQ
+500 TETGIVVSQ
-509 DRPSRTLSVTG
+509 DIPTRVLDVSLG
-520 MNDLSYT
+520 DLVAA
-527 TGGETPS
+527 GVGED
-534 VIGLEFTTEAGD
+534 IGLRLTTAGGD
-546 IFTHSVNADDLEA
+546 SYDYLVDVDTLTTPGDVVTNMGEIVAA
-559 LEASP
+559 LN
-564 VSWTGGTDVAP
+564 
-575 LTDRITLAGHGYSTG
+575 
-590 DQVTYS
+590 
-596 ATAADTGLAAGTY
+596 ATAATDGSNFSFSMNATGT
-609 YVIAV
+609 
-614 DANTIQLAA
+614 QLII
-623 SSTDATAGAAVA
+623 SNQV
-635 LTGDGVGEKIV
+635 TGD
-646 GVASDDVDLATLV
+646 D
-659 SYLNANP
+659 
-666 ATDSSLVFAT
+666 
-676 NTAGTKLI
+676 
-684 ITNGVSGDNR
+684 R
-694 FDETN
+694 FDEN
-699 SFKVGFMTSHS
+699 NEFKVSYSPDHS
-710 VDETSTF
+710 VADSTF
-717 AMTWNSAGA
+717 AVSW
-726 SLSDGDSDYSTSQ
+726 DSEGTATDLELGVTGLTSSRR
-739 QFTLKLGA
+739 FTL
-747 RNSIASGD
+747 ASGSNHNITSAD
-755 VALTENISSVSGTAL
+755 VSVTETITSSAGTAL
-770 SATATGLTNTEY
+770 SSTATALTNNDYT
-782 SFELEQD
+782 FQLEED
-789 TSGNTLNTNLIKAIR
+789 ADGNILNDNLIEVVR

-814 GGDHALSGDAAL
+814 GPEHTLSGESGL
-826 HEHISTNSNQLTTSY
+826 YEHISADANEITTAF
-841 SASTTNGSV
+841 SALTTNGSILGANPSV
-850 LASTPTTA
+850 DD
-858 EIVEALN
+858 IVEALN
-865 GSAAGT
+865 KSAAGS
-871 GYRISASTTD
+871 GYRVAVSSSDPYQIVISKS
-881 AFQFVVSRIDGTD
+881 DGKD
-894 FTVTVDEEP
+894 FALTLDEEP
-903 TGLSTGQ
+903 TGLSAS
-910 NLLSGVVSDVVT
+910 LFSGLVDDTLT
-922 ALASGDVTQISTNG
+922 ALTVGDSTQISSNG
-936 VEAFDLSQ
+936 VEALDLSQ

-952 DPNDANAT
+952 DPNDVNAT
-960 DAIMVDLS
+960 DSVMIDLS
-968 AMTRPENSALSGEEV
+968 SMARPENTALSGDQV

-992 RQFGDQRFF
+992 RQFGDQRYF
-1001 NVSSDANR
+1001 NVTSDANR

-1016 ADGDDVTGTEE
+1016 KDGDDIAGSEE
-1027 TSTPLQVVDVF
+1027 TATPLQVVDIF
-1038 IPASTQYTEES
+1038 IPPGTQYTEQS
-1049 LAAEITSQIREATN
+1049 LSAEITRQLQEATN
-1063 THISVE
+1063 THIEVE

-1079 SPEDDSSKLRITN
+1079 TPEDDTSKLRITN

-1110 LTTQSSDFTI
+1110 LTTQSADFTI
-1120 DSRGRYPAEVVP
+1120 DSRGRYAAEVIP
-1132 NGSEQLSR
+1132 NGAEVISK

-1145 RYGVLVEFLPNT
+1145 RYGVKVEFLPNT
-1157 EEGGVGGTFTIASGE
+1157 EEGGVGGTFTISSGK
-1172 TGDTSAM
+1172 TGDGSAI
-1179 RITNVS
+1179 RISNVS
-1185 ADAKTLFGFDSDN
+1185 DAAKTLFGFDSDN

-1208 EGSTAV
+1208 EGSSAV
-1214 RGVVS
+1214 RGVES

-1238 TDDLSNQ
+1238 VDDLSNQ
-1245 FTVTVDNVTE
+1245 FTVTVDSVTE

-1272 LQNRINAMQDNR
+1272 LQNRINAMQDTR
-1284 GNSISGVVVDFDQ
+1284 GNSISGAVIDFDQ
-1297 TNEIFTFTSGTSGD
+1297 TNEIFTFTSGTTGD

-1316 VSGSSRYGLEGI
+1316 IQGSSRYGLEGI

-1346 SNGRPIYVTKD
+1346 TNGRPIYVTKD

-1366 TDITSGFSELPGSR
+1366 TDITSGLSELPGSR
-1380 EFTNDPEFRPL
+1380 EFNTDPEYRPL

-1424 NTLNIDIDYAGSTQF
+1424 NTLNIDIDYSGSTQF
-1439 SGDFSVNSQSQNGQP
+1439 SGDFSVNQQSQNGQP

-1475 GTQGLKGKIVLSTF
+1475 GTQDLKGKIVLATF

-1508 SGRPT
+1508 SGTPA

>member
-140 LIPLLIAPKT
+140 LIPLSIAPKT
-150 TGEAVAT
+150 VGEAVAT

-163 INFPAESLPLTTIDE
+163 INFPAESLPITTIDE
-178 NNLEQIKPFNPED
+178 NNLEQVKGFNPED
-191 SSTYAKSAAI
+191 PSTYAKSAAI

-210 FLLTFFY
+210 FLLTFYY
-217 RRVGVASANEP
+217 RRVAVASAENP
-228 FNKWQTHVVLDGQE
+228 YNKWQTHVVLGGQE

-248 QATAQSGTPLFVD
+248 QSTTQDGRALFVD
-261 KYGNIVPENE
+261 KYGNIVPEDE

-284 YNLDDLSSPNV
+284 YNQDDLSNPLV
-295 SEPAKAKGGLVEL
+295 SVPATAKGALVER

-315 GQNFAP
+315 GQNFAA
-321 IVASQTL
+321 VAASQTL
-328 TVNRDELE
+328 TVNRDMLS
-336 NVGTNA
+336 
-342 SIQMTLTADLG
+342 SISANSEIQFTLSIDEGAG
-353 GGLSEATTLKTT
+353 ATTETVLSTT
-365 TAARGYVG
+365 QSAKAYVG
-373 FVNSGDV
+373 LANNNDIENGDV
-380 ESGDVVSIKL
+380 ISVKL
-390 QEDGTSGADAA
+390 QADDSDDQIVFTS
-401 IFTTAALPA
+401 AALPT
-410 DASAAQIVTS
+410 DATAQQVVNS
-420 LNSANAVIGV
+420 LNSPNAVIGISNV
-430 SSVEDLI
+430 ASFL
-437 STDLLEFT
+437 STDTLEFVVTTEDGIEYAFNNIASTDPLTGVNTLNSIGDAETTADLVAQLNGPDVAPFT
-445 VTSAEGQEY
+445 VTASD
-454 TFNNVAT
+454 
-461 YAADGTTPATLT
+461 DGL
-473 SLGDA
+473 
-478 ATLADVVAGLNGPAV
+478 
-493 SPFTLSA
+493 
-500 TSSGIVVSQ
+500 IVTQ
-509 DRPSRTLSVTG
+509 DRPSMTLGVTG
-520 MNDLSYT
+520 IASLSYT
-527 TGGETPS
+527 SDGVGIVPS
-534 VIGLEFTTEAGD
+534 VIALKITTEGGD
-546 IFTHSVNADDLEA
+546 VFDYAISADDLEA
-559 LEASP
+559 IEVAG
-564 VSWTGGTDVAP
+564 GGTKA
-575 LTDRITLAGHGYSTG
+575 
-590 DQVTYS
+590 
-596 ATAADTGLAAGTY
+596 
-609 YVIAV
+609 
-614 DANTIQLAA
+614 
-623 SSTDATAGAAVA
+623 
-635 LTGDGVGEKIV
+635 
-646 GVASDDVDLATLV
+646 DVDLETIAA
-659 SYLNANP
+659 YLNANNP
-666 ATDSSLVFAT
+666 TGSSFVFAS
-676 NTAGTKLI
+676 NTAGTQLI
-684 ITNGVSGDNR
+684 VTNAVTGNTR
-694 FDETN
+694 FESTNEFKVALGATHAIDETAN
-699 SFKVGFMTSHS
+699 FDITWGSASASLAAG
-710 VDETSTF
+710 ETS
-717 AMTWNSAGA
+717 
-726 SLSDGDSDYSTSQ
+726 YSEKQ
-739 QFTLKLGA
+739 RFTLELGA
-747 RNSIASGD
+747 NNAHDATVLGSTTYAAREI
-755 VALTENISSVSGTAL
+755 VFTENITSSSGTQFVGT
-770 SATATGLTNTEY
+770 TATGLTNDDYE
-782 SFELEQD
+782 FRLESD
-789 TSGNTLNTNLIKAIR
+789 ANGNVLNDRLIEIVR
-804 ADGTNFKVAL
+804 ADGTNFKLAL
-814 GGDHALSGDAAL
+814 GGENSLSGEAGL
-826 HEHISTNSNQLTTSY
+826 YEHISTASAQVTTSY
-841 SASTTNGSV
+841 TEFTTNGATLQGSPSV
-850 LASTPTTA
+850 AN
-858 EIVEALN
+858 IVAALQA
-865 GSAAGT
+865 SAAT
-871 GYRISASTTD
+871 
-881 AFQFVVSRIDGTD
+881 TD
-894 FTVTVDEEP
+894 FTVSVSDSDPYQIVISKANGQDFTVKLDQAP
-903 TGLSTGQ
+903 TGPADPVF
-910 NLLSGVVSDVVT
+910 SGVIDDIVTELTAGGPSTQVSN
-922 ALASGDVTQISTNG
+922 NG
-936 VEAFDLSQ
+936 VEAWDLSQ

-952 DPNDANAT
+952 DPNDTNAT
-960 DAIMVDLS
+960 DSIMIDLS
-968 AMTRPENSALSGEEV
+968 AMTKPQNSALSGEEV
-983 AALMTQEIN
+983 ANLMTQEIN
-992 RQFGDQRFF
+992 RQLGDQRYF
-1001 NVSSDANR
+1001 NVTSDANR

-1016 ADGDDVTGTEE
+1016 KDGDDINGTEE

-1038 IPASTQYTEES
+1038 IPTGSQYTEES
-1049 LAAEITSQIREATN
+1049 LSTEITRQLREATG

-1069 YSRASKGFVF
+1069 YNRASKGFVF
-1079 SPEDDSSKLRITN
+1079 TPESDSSKLRITN

-1099 TGSLVPNTLFG
+1099 TGTLVPNSLFG
-1110 LTTQSSDFTI
+1110 LSTQSTDFTI
-1120 DSRGRYPAEVVP
+1120 DSRGRYPAEVIP
-1132 NGSEQLSR
+1132 NGAERLPK

-1145 RYGVLVEFLPNT
+1145 RYGIVVEFLPNT
-1157 EEGGVGGTFTIASGE
+1157 EEGGVGGSFSISSGT
-1172 TGDTSAM
+1172 TGDSSAI
-1179 RITNVS
+1179 RIENVS
-1185 ADAKTLFGFDSDN
+1185 DDAKSLFGFDIDN

-1214 RGVVS
+1214 RGVES
-1219 TAAKVFGKPVSID
+1219 TAARVFGKPVSID

-1238 TDDLSNQ
+1238 MDDLSNQ
-1245 FTVTVDNVTE
+1245 FTVTVDSVTE

-1284 GNSISGVVVDFDQ
+1284 GTSISGVVVDFDQ
-1297 TNEIFTFTSGTSGD
+1297 TNEIFNFTSGTSGD

-1316 VSGSSRYGLEGI
+1316 ISGSSRYGLEGI

-1346 SNGRPIYVTKD
+1346 ENGRPIYVTKD

-1366 TDITSGFSELPGSR
+1366 TDITSGLSELPGSR
-1380 EFTNDPEFRPL
+1380 EFTTDPEYRPL

-1424 NTLNIDIDYAGSTQF
+1424 NTLNIDIDYMGSTQF

-1475 GTQGLKGKIVLSTF
+1475 GTQDLKGKIVLATF

-1508 SGRPT
+1508 SGAPS

>member
-140 LIPLLIAPKT
+140 LIPLTIAPRT
-150 TGEAVAT
+150 VGEAIAT
-157 DNIDFA
+157 SNIDFG
-163 INFPAESLPLTTIDE
+163 INFPAESLPLTSIDE
-178 NNLEQIKPFNPED
+178 NNLEQIKDFNPED
-191 SSTYAKSAAI
+191 PSTYAKSAAI

-210 FLLTFFY
+210 FLLTFYY
-217 RRVGVASANEP
+217 RRVGVATSDEP

-248 QATAQSGTPLFVD
+248 QATSSSGVPLFVD
-261 KYGNIVPENE
+261 KYGNIVPEDE

-284 YNLDDLSSPNV
+284 FNLDDLSDPLV

-321 IVASQTL
+321 TMATQTL
-328 TVNRDELE
+328 TVNRDMLSSIGASSAIELTLAANE
-336 NVGTNA
+336 GVGVT
-342 SIQMTLTADLG
+342 SSTV
-353 GGLSEATTLKTT
+353 LKTT
-365 TAARGYVG
+365 IPARGYVG
-373 FVNSGDV
+373 LTNQNDI
-380 ESGDVVSIKL
+380 EADDVVSLKL
-390 QEDGTSGADAA
+390 QADGDEDA
-401 IFTTAALPA
+401 IVFTTATLPA
-410 DASAAQIVTS
+410 DATAAQVVAS
-420 LNSANAVIGV
+420 LKDANAVIELDGLADLDANDVFELVV
-430 SSVEDLI
+430 STEDGL
-437 STDLLEFT
+437 S
-445 VTSAEGQEY
+445 Y
-454 TFNNVAT
+454 TYTNAATYNPDGTVAT
-461 YAADGTTPATLT
+461 VNSIGDVTDPASLLALLST
-473 SLGDA
+473 SSTA
-478 ATLADVVAGLNGPAV
+478 
-493 SPFTLSA
+493 PFSLSA
-500 TSSGIVVSQ
+500 TETGIVVSQ
-509 DRPSRTLSVTG
+509 DIPTRVLNVSLG
-520 MNDLSYT
+520 DLVAA
-527 TGGETPS
+527 GVGED
-534 VIGLEFTTEAGD
+534 IGLRLTTAGGD
-546 IFTHSVNADDLEA
+546 SYDYLVDVDTLTTPGDVVTNMGEIVAA
-559 LEASP
+559 LN
-564 VSWTGGTDVAP
+564 
-575 LTDRITLAGHGYSTG
+575 
-590 DQVTYS
+590 
-596 ATAADTGLAAGTY
+596 ATAATDGSNFSFSMNATGT
-609 YVIAV
+609 
-614 DANTIQLAA
+614 QLII
-623 SSTDATAGAAVA
+623 SNQV
-635 LTGDGVGEKIV
+635 TGD
-646 GVASDDVDLATLV
+646 D
-659 SYLNANP
+659 
-666 ATDSSLVFAT
+666 
-676 NTAGTKLI
+676 
-684 ITNGVSGDNR
+684 R
-694 FDETN
+694 FDEN
-699 SFKVGFMTSHS
+699 NEFKVSYSPDHS
-710 VDETSTF
+710 VADSTF
-717 AMTWNSAGA
+717 AVSW
-726 SLSDGDSDYSTSQ
+726 DSEGTATDLELGVTGLTSSRR
-739 QFTLKLGA
+739 FTL
-747 RNSIASGD
+747 ASGSNHNITSAD
-755 VALTENISSVSGTAL
+755 VSVTETITSSAGTAL
-770 SATATGLTNTEY
+770 SSTATALTNNDYT
-782 SFELEQD
+782 FQLEED
-789 TSGNTLNTNLIKAIR
+789 ADGNILNDNLIEVVR

-814 GGDHALSGDAAL
+814 GPEHTLSGESGL
-826 HEHISTNSNQLTTSY
+826 YEHISADANEITTAF
-841 SASTTNGSV
+841 SALTTNGSILGANPSV
-850 LASTPTTA
+850 DD
-858 EIVEALN
+858 IVEALN
-865 GSAAGT
+865 KSAAGS
-871 GYRISASTTD
+871 GYRVAVSSSDPYQIVISKS
-881 AFQFVVSRIDGTD
+881 DGKD
-894 FTVTVDEEP
+894 FALTLDEEP
-903 TGLSTGQ
+903 TGLSAS
-910 NLLSGVVSDVVT
+910 LFSGLVDDTLT
-922 ALASGDVTQISTNG
+922 ALTVGDSTQISSNG
-936 VEAFDLSQ
+936 VEALDLSQ

-952 DPNDANAT
+952 DPNDVNAT
-960 DAIMVDLS
+960 DSVMIDLS
-968 AMTRPENSALSGEEV
+968 SMARPENTALSGDQV

-992 RQFGDQRFF
+992 RQFGDQRYF
-1001 NVSSDANR
+1001 NVTSDANR

-1016 ADGDDVTGTEE
+1016 KDGDDIAGSEE
-1027 TSTPLQVVDVF
+1027 TATPLQVVDIF
-1038 IPASTQYTEES
+1038 IPPGTQYTEQS
-1049 LAAEITSQIREATN
+1049 LSAEITRQLQEATN
-1063 THISVE
+1063 THIEVE

-1079 SPEDDSSKLRITN
+1079 TPEDDTSKLRITN

-1110 LTTQSSDFTI
+1110 LTTQSADFTI
-1120 DSRGRYPAEVVP
+1120 DSRGRYAAEVIP
-1132 NGSEQLSR
+1132 NGAEVISK

-1145 RYGVLVEFLPNT
+1145 RYGVKVEFLPNT
-1157 EEGGVGGTFTIASGE
+1157 EEGGVGGTFTISSGK
-1172 TGDTSAM
+1172 TGDGSAI
-1179 RITNVS
+1179 RISNVS
-1185 ADAKTLFGFDSDN
+1185 DAAKTLFGFDSDN

-1208 EGSTAV
+1208 EGSSAV
-1214 RGVVS
+1214 RGVES

-1238 TDDLSNQ
+1238 VDDLSNQ
-1245 FTVTVDNVTE
+1245 FTVTVDSVTE

-1272 LQNRINAMQDNR
+1272 LQNRINAMQDTR
-1284 GNSISGVVVDFDQ
+1284 GNSISGAVIDFDQ
-1297 TNEIFTFTSGTSGD
+1297 TNEIFTFTSGTTGD

-1316 VSGSSRYGLEGI
+1316 IQGSSRYGLEGI

-1346 SNGRPIYVTKD
+1346 TNGRPIYVTKD

-1366 TDITSGFSELPGSR
+1366 TDITSGLSELPGSR
-1380 EFTNDPEFRPL
+1380 EFNTDPEYRPL

-1424 NTLNIDIDYAGSTQF
+1424 NTLNIDIDYSGSTQF
-1439 SGDFSVNSQSQNGQP
+1439 SGDFSVNQQSQNGQP

-1475 GTQGLKGKIVLSTF
+1475 GTQDLKGKIVLATF

-1508 SGRPT
+1508 SGTPA

>member
-140 LIPLLIAPKT
+140 LIPLTIAPRT
-150 TGEAVAT
+150 VGEAIAT
-157 DNIDFA
+157 SNIDFG
-163 INFPAESLPLTTIDE
+163 INFPAESLPLTSIDE
-178 NNLEQIKPFNPED
+178 NNLEQIKDFNPED
-191 SSTYAKSAAI
+191 PSTYAKSAAI

-210 FLLTFFY
+210 FLLTFYY
-217 RRVGVASANEP
+217 RRVGVATSDEP

-248 QATAQSGTPLFVD
+248 QATSSSGVPLFVD
-261 KYGNIVPENE
+261 KYGNIVPEDE

-284 YNLDDLSSPNV
+284 FNLDDLSDPLV

-321 IVASQTL
+321 TMATQTL
-328 TVNRDELE
+328 TVNRDMLSSIGASSAIELTLAANE
-336 NVGTNA
+336 GVGVT
-342 SIQMTLTADLG
+342 SSTV
-353 GGLSEATTLKTT
+353 LKTT
-365 TAARGYVG
+365 IPARGYVG
-373 FVNSGDV
+373 LTNQNDI
-380 ESGDVVSIKL
+380 EADDVVSLKL
-390 QEDGTSGADAA
+390 QADGDEDA
-401 IFTTAALPA
+401 IVFTTATLPA
-410 DASAAQIVTS
+410 DATAAQVVAS
-420 LNSANAVIGV
+420 LKDANAVIELDGLADLDANDVFELVV
-430 SSVEDLI
+430 STEDGL
-437 STDLLEFT
+437 S
-445 VTSAEGQEY
+445 Y
-454 TFNNVAT
+454 TYTNAATYNPDGTVAT
-461 YAADGTTPATLT
+461 VNSIGDVTDPASLLALLST
-473 SLGDA
+473 SSTA
-478 ATLADVVAGLNGPAV
+478 
-493 SPFTLSA
+493 PFSLSA
-500 TSSGIVVSQ
+500 TETGIVVSQ
-509 DRPSRTLSVTG
+509 DIPTRVLDVSLG
-520 MNDLSYT
+520 DLVAA
-527 TGGETPS
+527 GVGED
-534 VIGLEFTTEAGD
+534 IGLRLTTAGGD
-546 IFTHSVNADDLEA
+546 SYDYLVDVDTLTTPGDVVTNMGEIVAA
-559 LEASP
+559 LN
-564 VSWTGGTDVAP
+564 
-575 LTDRITLAGHGYSTG
+575 
-590 DQVTYS
+590 
-596 ATAADTGLAAGTY
+596 ATAATDGSNFSFSMNATGT
-609 YVIAV
+609 
-614 DANTIQLAA
+614 QLII
-623 SSTDATAGAAVA
+623 SNQV
-635 LTGDGVGEKIV
+635 TGD
-646 GVASDDVDLATLV
+646 D
-659 SYLNANP
+659 
-666 ATDSSLVFAT
+666 
-676 NTAGTKLI
+676 
-684 ITNGVSGDNR
+684 R
-694 FDETN
+694 FDEN
-699 SFKVGFMTSHS
+699 NEFKVNYSPDHS
-710 VDETSTF
+710 VADSTF
-717 AMTWNSAGA
+717 ALTW
-726 SLSDGDSDYSTSQ
+726 DSEGTATDLELGVTGLTSSRR
-739 QFTLKLGA
+739 FTL
-747 RNSIASGD
+747 ASGSNHNITSAD
-755 VALTENISSVSGTAL
+755 VSVTETITSSAGTAL
-770 SATATGLTNTEY
+770 SSTATALTNNDYT
-782 SFELEQD
+782 FQLEED
-789 TSGNTLNTNLIKAIR
+789 ADGNILNDNLIEVVR

-814 GGDHALSGDAAL
+814 GPEHTLSGESGL
-826 HEHISTNSNQLTTSY
+826 YEHISADANEITTAF
-841 SASTTNGSV
+841 SALTTNGSILGANPSV
-850 LASTPTTA
+850 DD
-858 EIVEALN
+858 IVEALN
-865 GSAAGT
+865 KSAAGS
-871 GYRISASTTD
+871 GYRVAVSSSDPYQIVISKS
-881 AFQFVVSRIDGTD
+881 DGKD
-894 FTVTVDEEP
+894 FALTLDEEP
-903 TGLSTGQ
+903 TGLSAS
-910 NLLSGVVSDVVT
+910 LFSGLVDDTLT
-922 ALASGDVTQISTNG
+922 ALTVGDSTQISSNG
-936 VEAFDLSQ
+936 VEALDLSQ

-952 DPNDANAT
+952 DPNDVNAT
-960 DAIMVDLS
+960 DSVMIDLS
-968 AMTRPENSALSGEEV
+968 SMARPENTALSGDQV

-992 RQFGDQRFF
+992 RQFGDQRYF
-1001 NVSSDANR
+1001 NVTSDANR

-1016 ADGDDVTGTEE
+1016 KDGDDIAGSEE
-1027 TSTPLQVVDVF
+1027 TATPLQVVDIF
-1038 IPASTQYTEES
+1038 IPPGTQYTEQS
-1049 LAAEITSQIREATN
+1049 LSAEITRQLQEATN
-1063 THISVE
+1063 THIEVE

-1079 SPEDDSSKLRITN
+1079 TPEDDTSKLRITN

-1110 LTTQSSDFTI
+1110 LTTQSADFTI
-1120 DSRGRYPAEVVP
+1120 DSRGRYAAEVIP
-1132 NGSEQLSR
+1132 NGAEVISK

-1145 RYGVLVEFLPNT
+1145 RYGVKVEFLPNT
-1157 EEGGVGGTFTIASGE
+1157 EEGGVGGTFTISSGK
-1172 TGDTSAM
+1172 TGDGSAI
-1179 RITNVS
+1179 RISNVS
-1185 ADAKTLFGFDSDN
+1185 DAAKTLFGFDSDN

-1208 EGSTAV
+1208 EGSSAV
-1214 RGVVS
+1214 RGVES

-1238 TDDLSNQ
+1238 VDDLSNQ
-1245 FTVTVDNVTE
+1245 FTVTVDSVTE

-1272 LQNRINAMQDNR
+1272 LQNRINAMQDTR
-1284 GNSISGVVVDFDQ
+1284 GNSISGAVIDFDQ
-1297 TNEIFTFTSGTSGD
+1297 TNEIFTFTSGTTGD

-1316 VSGSSRYGLEGI
+1316 IQGSSRYGLEGI

-1346 SNGRPIYVTKD
+1346 TNGRPIYVTKD

-1366 TDITSGFSELPGSR
+1366 TDITSGLSELPGSR
-1380 EFTNDPEFRPL
+1380 EFNTDPEYRPL

-1424 NTLNIDIDYAGSTQF
+1424 NTLNIDIDYSGSTQF
-1439 SGDFSVNSQSQNGQP
+1439 SGDFSVNQQSQNGQP

-1475 GTQGLKGKIVLSTF
+1475 GTQDLKGKIVLATF

-1508 SGRPT
+1508 SGTPA

>member
-12 AATTQLSVT
+12 AATTQLSVS

-140 LIPLLIAPKT
+140 LIPLTIAPKT
-150 TGEAVAT
+150 VGEAVAT
-157 DNIDFA
+157 SNIDFG
-163 INFPAESLPLTTIDE
+163 INFPAESLPLTSIDE
-178 NNLEQIKPFNPED
+178 NNLEQIKEFNPGD
-191 SSTYAKSAAI
+191 PSTYAKSAAI

-217 RRVGVASANEP
+217 RRVGVATSDEP

-248 QATAQSGTPLFVD
+248 QATSSSGTPLFVD
-261 KYGNIVPENE
+261 KYGNIVPEDE

-284 YNLDDLSSPNV
+284 YNLDDLSEPSV
-295 SEPAKAKGGLVEL
+295 SEPATAKGGLVEL

-321 IVASQTL
+321 VVATQTL
-328 TVNRDELE
+328 TVNRDMLSSI
-336 NVGTNA
+336 GA
-342 SIQMTLTADLG
+342 SSSIALTLAASEG
-353 GGLSEATTLKTT
+353 GGVTTDTVLNTT
-365 TAARGYVG
+365 IAARGYVG
-373 FVNSGDV
+373 LTNHGDI
-380 ESGDVVSIKL
+380 EADDVVSLKL
-390 QEDGTSGADAA
+390 QGEADADAA
-401 IFTTAALPA
+401 VFTTATLPA
-410 DASAAQIVTS
+410 DATAQQVVAS
-420 LNSANAVIGV
+420 LNDANAVIELDGL
-430 SSVEDLI
+430 EDLDANDI
-437 STDLLEFT
+437 FELVLTTEDGLSYTYSNAHSDYDPTD
-445 VTSAEGQEY
+445 
-454 TFNNVAT
+454 AT
-461 YAADGTTPATLT
+461 TWD
-473 SLGDA
+473 S
-478 ATLADVVAGLNGPAV
+478 LADVTDPASLVALLSGPTSA
-493 SPFTLSA
+493 PFSLSA
-500 TSSGIVVSQ
+500 TATGVVASQ
-509 DRPSRTLSVTG
+509 NIPTRVLDVDLGDLVSAGVGKDLGLRVT
-520 MNDLSYT
+520 T
-527 TGGETPS
+527 A
-534 VIGLEFTTEAGD
+534 AGD
-546 IFTHSVNADDLEA
+546 SYD
-559 LEASP
+559 
-564 VSWTGGTDVAP
+564 
-575 LTDRITLAGHGYSTG
+575 YS
-590 DQVTYS
+590 
-596 ATAADTGLAAGTY
+596 
-609 YVIAV
+609 IAV
-614 DANTIQLAA
+614 DDLSGGVDDSNLTAPEIITNMGEIVAA
-623 SSTDATAGAAVA
+623 LNLTASA
-635 LTGDGVGEKIV
+635 DG
-646 GVASDDVDLATLV
+646 SD
-659 SYLNANP
+659 
-666 ATDSSLVFAT
+666 LVFST

-684 ITNGVSGDNR
+684 VTNAVSGDDR
-694 FDETN
+694 FDEN
-699 SFKVGFMTSHS
+699 NEFKVAFSPDHNVT
-710 VDETSTF
+710 DSTF
-717 AMTWNSAGA
+717 SMTWESEGTATDLENGVTALSTSRRFTLAAGA
-726 SLSDGDSDYSTSQ
+726 
-739 QFTLKLGA
+739 
-747 RNSIASGD
+747 NHSITAAGVS
-755 VALTENISSVSGTAL
+755 VTENITSSAGTAL
-770 SATATGLTNTEY
+770 STTATGLTNSDY
-782 SFELEQD
+782 DFHLETD
-789 TSGNTLNTNLIKAIR
+789 ADGNVLNENLIEVVR
-804 ADGTNFKVAL
+804 ADGSNFKFAL
-814 GGDHALSGDAAL
+814 GSEHSLSGDAGVF
-826 HEHISTNSNQLTTSY
+826 EHITADANEITTAFSEFTN
-841 SASTTNGSV
+841 NGSTLGANPSV
-850 LASTPTTA
+850 AN
-858 EIVEALN
+858 IVAALN
-865 GSAAGT
+865 KSAAGT
-871 GYRISASTTD
+871 DYRIAVSSTD
-881 AFQFVVSRIDGTD
+881 PYQMVISKRDGKD
-894 FTVTVDEEP
+894 FTLTLDEEP
-903 TGLSTGQ
+903 SGLRE
-910 NLLSGVVSDVVT
+910 NLLSGVVDDTVT
-922 ALASGDVTQISTNG
+922 ALEEGDSTQISSDG
-936 VEAFDLSQ
+936 VEAEDLTQ
-944 AFELTIDE
+944 AFQLTIDE

-960 DAIMVDLS
+960 DSITVDLS
-968 AMTRPENSALSGEEV
+968 ALERPENTALSGDEV
-983 AALMTQEIN
+983 ASLMTQEIN
-992 RQFGDQRFF
+992 RQFGDQRYF

-1016 ADGDDVTGTEE
+1016 RDGDDISGSEE
-1027 TSTPLQVVDVF
+1027 TATPLQVVDVF
-1038 IPASTQYTEES
+1038 IPANTQYTEES
-1049 LAAEITSQIREATN
+1049 LAAEISHQLQEATN
-1063 THISVE
+1063 THIEVE

-1079 SPEDDSSKLRITN
+1079 TPESDSTKLRITN

-1110 LTTQSSDFTI
+1110 LTTQSADFTI
-1120 DSRGRYPAEVVP
+1120 DSRGRYAAEVIP
-1132 NGSEQLSR
+1132 NGTEILTK

-1145 RYGVLVEFLPNT
+1145 RYGIKVEFLPNT
-1157 EEGGVGGTFTIASGE
+1157 EEGGVGGSFTISSGT
-1172 TGDTSAM
+1172 TGDSSAI
-1179 RITNVS
+1179 RIENVS
-1185 ADAKTLFGFDSDN
+1185 DAAKALFGFDSDN

-1208 EGSTAV
+1208 EGSSAV
-1214 RGVVS
+1214 RGVES
-1219 TAAKVFGKPVSID
+1219 TAAKVFGKPVSIN

-1238 TDDLSNQ
+1238 VDDLSNQ
-1245 FTVTVDNVTE
+1245 FTVTVDSVTE

-1272 LQNRINAMQDNR
+1272 LQNRINAMQDTR

-1297 TNEIFTFTSGTSGD
+1297 TNEIFTFTSGTTGD

-1346 SNGRPIYVTKD
+1346 ENGRPIYVTKD

-1366 TDITSGFSELPGSR
+1366 TDITSGLSELPGSR
-1380 EFTNDPEFRPL
+1380 EFTSDPEYRPL

-1424 NTLNIDIDYAGSTQF
+1424 NTLNIDIDYSGSTQF
-1439 SGDFSVNSQSQNGQP
+1439 SGDFSVNQQSQNGQP

-1475 GTQGLKGKIVLSTF
+1475 GTQDLKGKIVLATF

-1508 SGRPT
+1508 SGTPT